1 MQIFLFFALFI
12 AIIAIIFAVQNNDTT
27 TVSFLVWK
35 TDGSLALVLL
45 ISIAAGALISYLFSL
60 PSSIKSRLTVR
71 NLRKEVQDLEARIIK
86 YEEQL
91 MDTRIEKSDNQELDD
106 NNKDIKKPETLETQ
120 PETDLE
126 SNI

>member
-106 NNKDIKKPETLETQ
+106 NNKDIKKPETLGTQ
-120 PETDLE
+120 PEAELE